1 MGQLAPAADQHLAAG
16 DLAGVDVRG
25 PEVIV
30 DAGETGGVE
39 ARRRRICGDAHH
51 QLAAIAG
58 TSAGPSS
65 SAMLS

>member
-1 MGQLAPAADQHLAAG
+1 MRDLAPAADQHLAAG
-16 DLAGVDVRG
+16 DLAGVDVG
-25 PEVIV
+25 GAEVLV
-30 DAGETGGVE
+30 DAGETSGVE
-39 ARRRRICGDAHH
+39 ARRRGIKRDAHR